1 MEGSQ
6 QTNSVN
12 SLFCPTRARRR
23 IDCNRDFFVCPTY
36 GLMMRNKR
44 FKQFGPVH
52 QSRRGHLAS
61 DPGRLSTHGR
71 TLRAVPRTTTQ
82 SSRSCSTFSRVSSI
96 CAVANGSYAA
106 GWNLRVRP
114 SRAAHAFRIPFS
126 AWPHAPDHR
135 ATRTFDELRDL
146 IAEGGKPDP
155 EALAKLRAKYD
166 TVQIATLTPGRSRR
180 RLLLRITGRAA

>member
-1 MEGSQ
+1 M
-6 QTNSVN
+6 
-12 SLFCPTRARRR
+12 
-23 IDCNRDFFVCPTY
+23 
-36 GLMMRNKR
+36 
-44 FKQFGPVH
+44 
-52 QSRRGHLAS
+52 
-61 DPGRLSTHGR
+61 
-71 TLRAVPRTTTQ
+71 
-82 SSRSCSTFSRVSSI
+82 
-96 CAVANGSYAA
+96 ANGSYAA

-114 SRAAHAFRIPFS
+114 SRCSARLRQFRFS